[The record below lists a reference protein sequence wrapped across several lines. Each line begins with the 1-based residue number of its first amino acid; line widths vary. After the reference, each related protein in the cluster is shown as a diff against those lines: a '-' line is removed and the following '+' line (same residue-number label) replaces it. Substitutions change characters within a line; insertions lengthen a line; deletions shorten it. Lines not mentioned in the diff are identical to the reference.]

1 MDSLESHSQ
10 LELSSFFYILKKQNP
25 NTEREVI
32 LLDILDLL
40 LDAASQSQ
48 QPWEAEGCLRVSLG
62 PLTSACMSVNSRIA
76 ERSLSIATHSTAIMR
91 SIVAGG
97 LNPKLSSL

>member
-1 MDSLESHSQ
+1 MPG
-10 LELSSFFYILKKQNP
+10 KQNP

-48 QPWEAEGCLRVSLG
+48 QPWEAKGCLRISLD
-62 PLTSACMSVNSRIA
+62 PLTDGCMSVNSRIA
-76 ERSLSIATHSTAIMR
+76 EKSLSIVTHSTAVMR
-91 SIVAGG
+91 TIVAGG
-97 LNPKLSSL
+97 LDPKGSRPRHCILKAK